1 MDKPITLVM
10 EETKLSIINIIND
23 SKLPI
28 YIIEPIIKGL
38 YNEISQLSLQFSLSE
53 KEKYKKSIEKNEK
66 NKNNEKSIL

>member
-53 KEKYKKSIEKNEK
+53 KEKYQKSIEENAK
-66 NKNNEKSIL
+66 NKE